1 MGIVEGNLRSRS
13 RTTLGLV
20 LACLATS
27 FLFTGV
33 TLVFTA
39 GAVGAAPAQV
49 VQLSTLQSGGV

>member
-1 MGIVEGNLRSRS
+1 MGIVEGNVRDRS

-20 LACLATS
+20 LACLASS

-39 GAVGAAPAQV
+39 GADAAMQVAKLQAAPQP
-49 VQLSTLQSGGV
+49 GV